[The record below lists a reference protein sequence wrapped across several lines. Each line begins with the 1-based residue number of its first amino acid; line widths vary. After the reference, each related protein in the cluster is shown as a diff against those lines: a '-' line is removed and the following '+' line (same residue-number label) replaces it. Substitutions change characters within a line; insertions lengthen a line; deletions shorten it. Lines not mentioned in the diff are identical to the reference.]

1 MKDAKNA
8 KIPPSASSFPTLTTA
23 SVLTFSKQQSPRS
36 HIMSATSGLKSS
48 CMRCVSVLG
57 RAPSTSRLQHAA
69 ALSSSPRTPSS
80 TLDLSSLRFAL
91 PASSRT
97 FTSSAPALEKRR
109 KRISRLKRKSN
120 LERRELT
127 SRLLGSSKPDPVLGH
142 MVGKSSSG
150 TGALSSSSVVN
161 ANANEEAIAA
171 GLAPTS
177 GGEEVWTRSEL
188 AKLILSHDEVWGVRE
203 DRRGELV
210 PIDPSEFGR
219 GQSSNAGDEQNA
231 ADQARFGGPLRL
243 NFGLS
248 STDRELLFSELPRVM
263 VEDHLLDSA
272 HFQRM
277 TASNPFADLSADQNL
292 GAGAVLDDVT
302 QSALEGEMDELERAE
317 AGSAD
322 VLARVLDL
330 RNASARG
337 IRYENTRRIMQAF
350 GRELPDGRVDSGNTE
365 VQVALLT
372 FRIRNLY
379 SHLANARHDNSN
391 RRQMNMMVHKRA
403 KLLKYLKRTEP
414 ARYQALLPRVGL
426 VPRAV
431 EGELV
436 LPGKPKVSAM

>member
-1 MKDAKNA
+1 
-8 KIPPSASSFPTLTTA
+8 
-23 SVLTFSKQQSPRS
+23 
-36 HIMSATSGLKSS
+36 MSATSGIAAS
-48 CMRCVSVLG
+48 CVRCVSVLS
-57 RAPSTSRLQHAA
+57 RAPAVSRSSRAA
-69 ALSSSPRTPSS
+69 MIPA
-80 TLDLSSLRFAL
+80 SSLRTSPFDLGTLRSAL
-91 PASSRT
+91 PSATTRPFS
-97 FTSSAPALEKRR
+97 SSAPALEKRR

-142 MVGKSSSG
+142 MVGKASSTAG
-150 TGALSSSSVVN
+150 LTGAAAASSVVN
-161 ANANEEAIAA
+161 ANANEEAVSA

-177 GGEEVWTRSEL
+177 GGKEVWTRSEL
-188 AKLILSHDEVWGVRE
+188 AHLILSHDEVWGVRE

-210 PIDPSEFGR
+210 PIDPAEFRRGR
-219 GQSSNAGDEQNA
+219 SSPSSQSSQASSSSAGAPGDEQNA

-248 STDRELLFSELPRVM
+248 SEDRELLFSELPRVM
-263 VEDHLLDSA
+263 VEDHMLDSVHLKGSSA
-272 HFQRM
+272 
-277 TASNPFADLSADQNL
+277 ALSLNPFADTSDLDGGSS
-292 GAGAVLDDVT
+292 GALLDPDT

-337 IRYENTRRIMQAF
+337 IRYENTKRIVQAF
-350 GRELPDGRVDSGNTE
+350 GRPLPDGRVDTGNTE

-379 SHLANARHDNSN
+379 SHLATARHDNSN

-414 ARYQALLPRVGL
+414 VRYQALLPRVGL

-436 LPGKPKVSAM
+436 LPGKPKVAMM